1 MSASPRTPIGVRAP
15 GCPGAAQRIYR
26 LLLRTYPADFRA
38 QYGREMILL
47 FRDQCRE
54 ADARSPR
61 FWAAVIWDVARSA
74 PALRVEMWRA
84 RGHETTG
91 ILEAIMKLAATLTV
105 LLGVFVAVSALVEGM
120 GGVAETPGGRY
131 LLAIVRGG
139 LAGAL
144 LLGAGLAL
152 LRRTPAGRQAASL
165 ALVAS
170 LVIVVVARVVHP
182 WMSIFSQLV
191 GIGLPVA
198 LLIALHWPR
207 RPSASRAA

>member
-1 MSASPRTPIGVRAP
+1 MSAPPRTPVGLRAP
-15 GCPGAAQRIYR
+15 GCPDAAERIYR
-26 LLLRTYPADFRA
+26 LLLRTYPPDFRA
-38 QYGREMILL
+38 RYGREMILL

-54 ADARSPR
+54 ADAGAPR

-74 PALRVEMWRA
+74 PALRAEMWRA

-105 LLGVFVAVSALVEGM
+105 LLGVYVAVGALAEAM

-131 LLAIVRGG
+131 LLAIVLGG

-144 LLGAGLAL
+144 LLAAGIAL
-152 LRRTPAGRQAASL
+152 LRRTPTGRQAARL

-170 LVIVVVARVVHP
+170 LAIVVTARLVHP

-191 GIGLPVA
+191 GMGLPVA

-207 RPSASRAA
+207 RPSASGAP

>member
-1 MSASPRTPIGVRAP
+1 MSAPPRTPIGVRAP
-15 GCPGAAQRIYR
+15 GCPGAAERIYR

-38 QYGREMILL
+38 RYGREMILL

-54 ADARSPR
+54 ADAGSPR

-74 PALRVEMWRA
+74 PALRAEMWRA
-84 RGHETTG
+84 PGHENTG

-105 LLGVFVAVSALVEGM
+105 LLGAFVAVNALTEALGA
-120 GGVAETPGGRY
+120 GTPGGRY
-131 LLAIVRGG
+131 LLAIVLGA

-144 LLGAGLAL
+144 LLAAGIAL
-152 LRRTPAGRQAASL
+152 LRRTPSGRQAARLALIASL
-165 ALVAS
+165 AT
-170 LVIVVVARVVHP
+170 VVTARLLHP
-182 WMSIFSQLV
+182 WMSVLSQLV

-207 RPSASRAA
+207 RHSASGTA

>member
-1 MSASPRTPIGVRAP
+1 MSAPPRTPLGVRAP
-15 GCPGAAQRIYR
+15 GCPGAAERIYR

-38 QYGREMILL
+38 RYGREMILL

-54 ADARSPR
+54 ADAGSPR
-61 FWAAVIWDVARSA
+61 FWAAVLWDVARSA
-74 PALRVEMWRA
+74 PALRTEVWRA
-84 RGHETTG
+84 RGRENTG
-91 ILEAIMKLAATLTV
+91 TLEAIMKLAATLTV
-105 LLGVFVAVSALVEGM
+105 LLGVFGAVSALAEAL
-120 GGVAETPGGRY
+120 GGVAQTPGGRY
-131 LLAIVRGG
+131 LLAIVLGG

-144 LLGAGLAL
+144 LLAAGIAL
-152 LRRTPAGRQAASL
+152 LRRTPSGRQVASL

-170 LVIVVVARVVHP
+170 LVIVVVVRVVHP

-207 RPSASRAA
+207 RPSASGAA